1 MVEQL
6 ERIDPRIIYLSLLII
21 VGLAILMHLSTD
33 KTSSLLVVFLIIII
47 ALGNIGYVARK
58 LRKPGR

>member
-47 ALGNIGYVARK
+47 ALGNIGYIARK
-58 LRKPGR
+58 LRNPGR